1 MFSKIS
7 LAKIPTILYTFNVLP
22 QLQKILIIKLRAIG
36 DVVLSTPIIENLQ
49 KAFPNATIE
58 FLTEPPSAPLVQN
71 HPGLNR
77 VIVYPRQ
84 QLEKWPVYKR
94 WFFDSQFLWKL
105 RAEKYDLVLDLFGNP
120 RSAIMTRLT
129 GAPRRVGYNFRGRK
143 AAYTTVVTNRGADVH
158 EVEFNLDALRA
169 LRIPVVSHQPK
180 VFVPEEDKRIIQSWI
195 EQNQL
200 TDHFLIGL
208 NSSGSWPAKRW
219 PNEKFIQLG
228 KRLRDRF
235 AAVVVVLWGPGEK
248 EIAQKIVEGIGEGAF
263 LAPQTTLLQL
273 AALCRRLGL
282 LVSNDSGPMHIS
294 AAMGT
299 PTLGIYGPTNSRLQ
313 GPFGEKARAV
323 AHWPIPCL
331 GCNRLTCPLM
341 DCMKYLTI
349 DEVFEAAKR
358 LLAGK

>member
-1 MFSKIS
+1 M
-7 LAKIPTILYTFNVLP
+7 LP

-36 DVVLSTPIIENLQ
+36 DVVLSTPVIENLRA
-49 KAFPNATIE
+49 AFPNATIE
-58 FLTEPPSAPLVQN
+58 FLTESPSAPIVQN
-71 HPGLNR
+71 HPELNR

-84 QLEKWPVYKR
+84 RLEKWPVYRR

-120 RSAIMTRLT
+120 RSAIMTRVT
-129 GAPRRVGYNFRGRK
+129 GAPRRIGYNFRGRR
-143 AAYTTVVTNRGADVH
+143 AAYTTVVTNRGAEVH

-169 LRIPVVSHQPK
+169 LQIPVVNHQPK
-180 VFVPEEDKRIIQSWI
+180 IFVPEEDKRIIQSWI

-200 TDHFLIGL
+200 TGRFLIGL
-208 NSSGSWPAKRW
+208 NPSGSWPAKRW

-235 AAVVVVLWGPGEK
+235 SAVVVVLWGPGEK
-248 EIAQKIVEGIGEGAF
+248 EMAQKIAGKIGEDSL

-273 AALCRRLGL
+273 AALCQKLEL

-299 PTLGIYGPTNSRLQ
+299 PTLGLYGPTNSNLQ
-313 GPFGEKARAV
+313 GPYGRKARAV
-323 AHWPIPCL
+323 AHWDIPCL

-341 DCMKYLTI
+341 DCMNYLTV
-349 DEVFEAAKR
+349 DEVFKEAKR
-358 LLAGK
+358 LLASE